1 MFLVLWHETFE
12 FASLP
17 PLLLICPD
25 HSRLS
30 GMKEA
35 REKVDNDEN
44 RKMKENRLNKTCLKN
59 TKVKIIKP
67 GEE

>member
-1 MFLVLWHETFE
+1 
-12 FASLP
+12 
-17 PLLLICPD
+17 
-25 HSRLS
+25 
-30 GMKEA
+30 MKEA